1 MSGGMTPSEVMRIVL
16 TDEGLE
22 RKIVA
27 VIKSCFNRREAI
39 LDKEDPMR
47 DMMAI
52 KDAEAEY
59 GIPMNVIR
67 QSIDGGWV
75 DGGIGWVSRSGMEEL
90 RQRRVEKFGADNVAT
105 APADLDAAIP
115 QPLPH
120 DALSYQEAAD
130 LLNLS
135 KQQLIGHQTAKR
147 LSRIEGHPGFVLKEE
162 VVQLGV
168 TLEENAQREARRKA
182 NSKGPFKNRKPKPPV
197 TPDIPVVIEAG
208 TMPEITGT
216 PLQ

>member
-1 MSGGMTPSEVMRIVL
+1 MSGGMTPSEVRRIIM

-22 RKIVA
+22 RKIIA
-27 VIKSCFNRREAI
+27 VIKRCFNKQEAK

-59 GIPMNVIR
+59 GIPMSVIR
-67 QSIDGGWV
+67 LSIDGGWV
-75 DGGIGWVSRSGMEEL
+75 DGGIGWVSRSGMEDL
-90 RQRRVEKFGADNVAT
+90 RQRRVERFGEENIAS
-105 APADLDAAIP
+105 APTDLDALIP

-120 DALSYQEAAD
+120 DAMTYQEGAD

-162 VVQLGV
+162 VIELGR
-168 TLEENAQREARRKA
+168 LLDENAQREARRKA
-182 NSKGPFKNRKPKPPV
+182 NSKGPFPNRKKKPATPPDLPPV
-197 TPDIPVVIEAG
+197 IT
-208 TMPEITGT
+208 TMPEVTTGT
-216 PLQ
+216 PIQ